1 MSAQGRPKRELP
13 RTPVAVAVIIVGRLA
28 VQ

>member
-13 RTPVAVAVIIVGRLA
+13 RTPVAVAVMFIFAEVAR
-28 VQ
+28 